1 VYERRSAIRWSDL
14 DAFGHVYHPVYL
26 SYLEEARDA
35 WLRDVL
41 GAGETGWDYFVARV
55 AIDYR
60 DELRPADREVVARCA
75 PSRVGGSSVT
85 MAEHLVTADGRLVA
99 EAEVVIVARDPE
111 TGRSRQLQPSERD
124 ALERELHIHPPTP
137 TSTSPSAA

>member
-1 VYERRSAIRWSDL
+1 MYECRSAIRWSDL

-35 WLRDVL
+35 WLRELL
-41 GAGETGWDYFVARV
+41 GADGAGWGYFVARV

-60 DELRPADREVVARCA
+60 GELRPADGEVVARCA
-75 PSRVGGSSVT
+75 PSRVGGSSLT
-85 MAEHLVTADGRLVA
+85 TTEHLLAADGRLVA
-99 EAEVVIVARDPE
+99 EAEVVIVARDPA
-111 TGRSRQLQPSERD
+111 TGRSRQLEPSERD
-124 ALERELHIHPPTP
+124 AFERELHIHPPTP